1 MANKQLNGGKPFGK
15 GMVGADLNDP
25 ELIDFLAAYR
35 RKVAGNYRPLSL
47 DDFSSL
53 PVNGLLVSS
62 KIDGELWFLVSS
74 QKMVFLTNTRGSV
87 ISGDIPILAQAKL
100 LPENTII
107 AGELYAQVEGRRSR
121 VGDMAAL
128 LAGAEKA
135 EVNKLSFGAFD
146 LLRNAGVAIEGAYP
160 QRYEVLNALIT
171 ASDQLSVL
179 QSEEMDRA
187 KVLAKFEAEVV
198 TGKIE
203 GLVVRLP
210 TGLIYK
216 LKPSVTIDA
225 AVIGFTTKSDQP
237 ELARSILLGL
247 MYPDGRIQ
255 IFGACG
261 NLGSDEDRKAL
272 CAQLNKLK
280 VVAPI
285 RYASDSGSLYS
296 FVKPEIVVE
305 VKVSDLQLERSDGSN
320 SSAMVLSYE
329 DQTWRA
335 GSLSS
340 CPRPIHPVL
349 VKIRE
354 DKKVNDVDV
363 RIAQIDGYMPKV
375 QDLVSEVELSKS
387 EILRREV
394 WTKEAKGVLAV
405 RKLIVWKTNKEKS
418 NSLYP
423 AYVVHWT
430 DYSPGRGSPL
440 DREVKLAPDEKIAMK
455 IADAMIEEN
464 IKKGWENIKG

>member
-1 MANKQLNGGKPFGK
+1 MANKLFTGGKPFGK
-15 GMVGADLNDP
+15 GLVNGDLNDP
-25 ELIDFLAAYR
+25 ELIDFLTAYR

-47 DDFSSL
+47 DDFGSL
-53 PVNGLLVSS
+53 PANGLLVSS

-74 QKMVFLTNTRGSV
+74 QKTVFLTNTRGSV
-87 ISGDIPILAQAKL
+87 IVGDIPVLTQAKL

-107 AGELYAQVEGRRSR
+107 AGELYAQVDERRAR
-121 VGDMAAL
+121 VGDLATL
-128 LAGAEKA
+128 LAGAGKA
-135 EVNKLSFGAFD
+135 DVNKLSFGAFD

-160 QRYEVLNALIT
+160 QRYEALNALIT
-171 ASDQLSVL
+171 GSDQLSVL
-179 QSEEMDRA
+179 QSDEMDRT
-187 KVLAKFEAEVV
+187 KVLTKFEAEVA
-198 TGKIE
+198 TGQIE

-261 NLGSDEDRKAL
+261 NLGSDEDRKTL

-280 VVAPI
+280 VVAHI

-296 FVKPEIVVE
+296 FVKPEVVVE

-320 SSAMVLSYE
+320 SSAMVLSYQ
-329 DQTWRA
+329 DQTWLS
-335 GSLSS
+335 GNLSS

-363 RIAQIDGYMPKV
+363 RIAQIDGYMPKAKDTV
-375 QDLVSEVELSKS
+375 SIGELPKSEVL
-387 EILRREV
+387 LREA
-394 WTKEAKGVLAV
+394 WTKEAKGIVSV
-405 RKLIVWKTNKEKS
+405 RKLVVWKTNKEKS

-440 DREVKLAPDEKIAMK
+440 DREVKLAPDEKTVMK
-455 IADAMIEEN
+455 IADAMVEEN
-464 IKKGWENIKG
+464 IKKGWGKVK

>member
-1 MANKQLNGGKPFGK
+1 MANKLLNGGKSFGK
-15 GMVGADLNDP
+15 GFVDADLNDP

-35 RKVAGNYRPLSL
+35 RKVAGNYRPLLL
-47 DDFSSL
+47 DDFGSL
-53 PVNGLLVSS
+53 PPSGLLVSS
-62 KIDGELWFLVSS
+62 KIDGELCFLVSS
-74 QKMVFLTNTRGSV
+74 QKTVFLTNTRGRV
-87 ISGDIPILAQAKL
+87 IFGDIPILTQAKKL
-100 LPENTII
+100 LENTII
-107 AGELYAQVEGRRSR
+107 AGELYAQVDGRRSR
-121 VGDMAAL
+121 VGDLSAL

-135 EVNKLSFGAFD
+135 DVNKLSFGAFD
-146 LLRNAGVAIEGAYP
+146 LLRNAGAAIEGAYS
-160 QRYEVLNALIT
+160 QRYVVLNELIT
-171 ASDQLSVL
+171 ASDQLYVL
-179 QSEEMDRA
+179 QSDDMDRA
-187 KVLAKFEAEVV
+187 EVLAKFEVEVA
-198 TGKIE
+198 TGQIE

-237 ELARSILLGL
+237 ELARSILMGL
-247 MYPDGRIQ
+247 MHPDGRIQ

-261 NLGSDEDRKAL
+261 NLGSDEDRKTL
-272 CAQLNKLK
+272 CMQLNKLK
-280 VVAPI
+280 VVSPI

-296 FVKPEIVVE
+296 FVKPEVVVE
-305 VKVSDLQLERSDGSN
+305 VKVSDLQLERSDGGN
-320 SSAMVLSYE
+320 SSAMVLSYH
-329 DQTWRA
+329 DQIWHA
-335 GSLSS
+335 GNLSV

-363 RIAQIDGYMPKV
+363 RIAQLDGYMPKTK
-375 QDLVSEVELSKS
+375 DSKLLGELPKSEV
-387 EILRREV
+387 LRREV
-394 WTKEAKGVLAV
+394 WTKETKGVVAL
-405 RKLIVWKTNKEKS
+405 RKLMVWKTNKEKS

-440 DREVKLAPDEKIAMK
+440 DREVKLAPDEKTAIK

-464 IKKGWENIKG
+464 IKKGWEKVL

>member
-1 MANKQLNGGKPFGK
+1 MANKLLNGGKSFGK
-15 GMVGADLNDP
+15 GLVDADLNDP

-35 RKVAGNYRPLSL
+35 RKVAGNYRPLLL
-47 DDFSSL
+47 DDLGSL
-53 PVNGLLVSS
+53 PSSGLLVSS

-74 QKMVFLTNTRGSV
+74 QKTVFLTNTRGRV
-87 ISGDIPILAQAKL
+87 IFGDIPILTQAKK

-107 AGELYAQVEGRRSR
+107 AGELYAQVDGRRSR
-121 VGDMAAL
+121 VGDLAAL

-135 EVNKLSFGAFD
+135 DVNKLSFGAFD
-146 LLRNAGVAIEGAYP
+146 LLRNAGAAIEGAYP
-160 QRYEVLNALIT
+160 QRYVVLNELIT
-171 ASDQLSVL
+171 ASDQLYVL
-179 QSEEMDRA
+179 QSDEMDRA
-187 KVLAKFEAEVV
+187 EVLAKFEVEVA
-198 TGKIE
+198 TGQIE

-237 ELARSILLGL
+237 ELARSILMGL
-247 MYPDGRIQ
+247 MHPDGCIQ

-261 NLGSDEDRKAL
+261 NLGSDEDRKTL
-272 CAQLNKLK
+272 CTQLNKLK
-280 VVAPI
+280 VVSPI

-296 FVKPEIVVE
+296 FVKPEVVVE

-320 SSAMVLSYE
+320 SSAMVLSYH
-329 DQTWRA
+329 DQIWQA
-335 GSLSS
+335 GNLSV

-363 RIAQIDGYMPKV
+363 RIAQLDGYMPKT
-375 QDLVSEVELSKS
+375 QNSEPLGELPKS
-387 EILRREV
+387 EILRRDV
-394 WTKEAKGVLAV
+394 WTKETKGVVAL

-440 DREVKLAPDEKIAMK
+440 DREVKLAPDEKTAMK
-455 IADAMIEEN
+455 IADIMVEEN
-464 IKKGWENIKG
+464 IKKGWEKVI

>member
-1 MANKQLNGGKPFGK
+1 MANKLLNGGKPFGK
-15 GMVGADLNDP
+15 GLVGGDLHDS

-35 RKVAGNYRPLSL
+35 RKVAGNYRPLLL
-47 DDFSSL
+47 DEFGSL
-53 PVNGLLVSS
+53 PANGLLVSS
-62 KIDGELWFLVSS
+62 KIDGELWFLVSI
-74 QKMVFLTNTRGSV
+74 QKTVFLCNTRGSV
-87 ISGDIPILAQAKL
+87 VYGDIPILNQAKS

-107 AGELYAQVEGRRSR
+107 AGELYAQVKGRRPR
-121 VGDMAAL
+121 VGDLAAL

-146 LLRNAGVAIEGAYP
+146 LLRNAGVAIEGTYP

-171 ASDQLSVL
+171 ATDLLSVL
-179 QSEEMDRA
+179 QSEEMDRT
-187 KVLAKFEAEVV
+187 KVLTKFEAEVV
-198 TGKIE
+198 TGLLE

-216 LKPSVTIDA
+216 LKPSITIDA

-247 MYPDGRIQ
+247 MHPDGRIQ

-272 CAQLNKLK
+272 CTQLNKLK

-296 FVKPEIVVE
+296 FVKPEVVVE

-320 SSAMVLSYE
+320 SSAMVLSYQ
-329 DQTWRA
+329 DQTWRS
-335 GSLSS
+335 GNLSP

-354 DKKVNDVDV
+354 DKKVNDLDV

-375 QDLVSEVELSKS
+375 QDLVSIGELPKS
-387 EILRREV
+387 EVLRREV
-394 WTKEAKGVLAV
+394 WTKEAKGIVAV
-405 RKLIVWKTNKEKS
+405 RKLMVWKTNKEKA

-423 AYVVHWT
+423 AYAVHWT
-430 DYSPGRGSPL
+430 DYSPGRANPL
-440 DREVKLAPDEKIAMK
+440 DREVKLAPDEKTVMK
-455 IADAMIEEN
+455 IADAMVEEN
-464 IKKGWENIKG
+464 IKKGWEKVK